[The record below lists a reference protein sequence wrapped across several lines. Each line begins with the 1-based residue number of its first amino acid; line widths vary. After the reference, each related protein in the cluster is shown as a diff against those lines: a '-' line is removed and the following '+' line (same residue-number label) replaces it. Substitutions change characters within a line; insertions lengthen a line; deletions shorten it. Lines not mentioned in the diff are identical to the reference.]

1 MIIKCME
8 PVSVPK
14 VVKQPGF
21 IHQVKWDGIRCA
33 SVIEGGEITLFTKK
47 GGVCTAAYPELRAL
61 PGQVDAKRAVLDG
74 ELVVFVEGRPSFYHV
89 LRRGFT
95 RSEAGI
101 RRLASQIPV
110 KYIVFDIL
118 FLDGE
123 DLRGRPLAERQRIMR
138 KRFTN
143 SPAAALTDSFE
154 DGEALFALMKQKNME
169 GIVSKRLESRYV
181 PGKKHSDWFK
191 TKISKKLLC
200 VVTGVQLKNSLP
212 ASLSL
217 GVYREGELTAV
228 GAVSTGL
235 KQSDWALIRDFM
247 QKEKTGE
254 EKDVVWV
261 RPYLT
266 CWVRFAEW
274 TDHMTLRHPV
284 LLGFSDSGAS
294 EATGEEV
301 IL

>member
-1 MIIKCME
+1 ME
-8 PVSVPK
+8 PVSLPE
-14 VVKQPGF
+14 VVKKAGF
-21 IHQVKWDGIRCA
+21 IHQVKWDGIRGV
-33 SVIEGGEITLFTKK
+33 SVIENGDITLFTKK
-47 GGVCTAAYPELRAL
+47 GGVCTAAYPEIREL
-61 PGQVDAKRAVLDG
+61 PGQIAAKRAVLDG
-74 ELVVFVEGRPSFYHV
+74 ELVVFLEGRPSFYNV

-95 RSEAGI
+95 RNEAGVK
-101 RRLASQIPV
+101 RLASQLPV

-118 FLDGE
+118 FLEGE
-123 DLRGRPLAERQRIMR
+123 DLRGRPLAERQRILSEH
-138 KRFTN
+138 FTN

-181 PGKKHSDWFK
+181 PGKRHSDWFK

-212 ASLSL
+212 ASLAL
-217 GVYREGELTAV
+217 GVYREGELTTV

-235 KQSDWALIRDFM
+235 KQSDWTLIRDFM

-254 EKDVVWV
+254 EKDVVWI
-261 RPYLT
+261 RPSLT

-284 LLGFSDSGAS
+284 LLGFCDSDAS

-301 IL
+301 ML